1 VRLAWSLLASST
13 ILLAGCSV
21 ASIANQKPDPGPVA
35 AVNTPL
41 SGRVHGGPPQAP
53 ISGAEVYLFA
63 VHTGAY
69 NHNSDS
75 LLLATTNT
83 HAGTYGNYV
92 LTGSNGN
99 FQIGSGDY
107 ACTAGQE
114 VYLYSVGG
122 NPGLANGTNNSAAT
136 LMSVVGTCGAGNS
149 FSGLPTT
156 VQMNEVTTV
165 AAAYALAG
173 YATTPTQISGNL
185 SGTAQA
191 TTGLANAAKM
201 AGVLASITTGNAL
214 APGLNGSAVQQEIDS
229 LANSLA
235 ACVNTTGP
243 TASNCTN
250 LLPYAGN
257 ASDTASAALYIAH
270 NPGSNISNIYS
281 ASTAYPQ
288 FTPHLGAAPN
298 DWTLAITYDGN
309 INGGTDL
316 AFDSTGSV
324 YVTESDSNDVL
335 KFTAFGARSGSPFTN
350 ANLNDPYGIAVDGSD
365 NVWVTNWNSDQLVGF
380 TSTGAAAPHSP
391 FTDSSLSNTFTL
403 AIDPDGNFWVTNS
416 TGEAGSITEFSS
428 AGALKYNSNSV
439 SSGYGGLHGPDGI
452 AIQSPDVNDNFDI
465 WVTNPDGVGG
475 TAISRFNKAGQTYTD
490 SGYTTS
496 GMVGPIR
503 CAIDSSGRVWTANY
517 GGSGQSVSGGSI
529 SRFNSNGGGGV
540 TYTVGGVN
548 GTYGG
553 PYSIA
558 IDGANHVWVAN
569 YGVDT
574 GSGPGGSVTELDSS
588 GNAYSP
594 ANGFQPGLPNADSI
608 AIDGSG
614 NVWVV
619 DNGGNT
625 LTELVGAATPVV
637 TPLSTAVKNSKLG
650 TAP

>member
-21 ASIANQKPDPGPVA
+21 ASIANQAPNPGPIA

-41 SGRVHGGPPQAP
+41 TGHVHGGPPQAP

-63 VHTGAY
+63 VHTGVY

-75 LLLATTNT
+75 LLNATTNT

-99 FQIGSGDY
+99 FQIASGDY
-107 ACTAGQE
+107 ACTAGQW

-122 NPGLANGTNNSAAT
+122 NPGTGTNPAAS
-136 LMSVVGTCGAGNS
+136 LMAVVGQCGAGNS
-149 FSGLPTT
+149 FTGLPATG
-156 VQMNEVTTV
+156 VQMNEITTV

-173 YATTPTQISGNL
+173 YALSPTQISGNA
-185 SGTAQA
+185 SGSSQA
-191 TTGLANAAKM
+191 TMGLANAAKM
-201 AGVLASITTGNAL
+201 AGVLASITTGKAL
-214 APGLNGSAVQQEIDS
+214 APGINGAAVQAEINS

-235 ACVNTTGP
+235 ACVNS
-243 TASNCTN
+243 ASGCTN
-250 LLPYAGN
+250 LLQYAGN
-257 ASDTASAALYIAH
+257 TSDTASAALYIAH
-270 NPGSNISNIYS
+270 NPGANVSNIYT
-281 ASTAYPQ
+281 ASTAYFQ
-288 FTPHLGAAPN
+288 FSPYLGSAPN

-309 INGGTDL
+309 IDGGTDL

-324 YVTESDSNDVL
+324 YVTESDNNDVL
-335 KFTAFGARSGSPFTN
+335 KFTPFGARSGSAFTS

-380 TSTGAAAPHSP
+380 TSTGGAAPHSP
-391 FTDSSLSNTFTL
+391 FTDTSLSNSFTL
-403 AIDPDGNFWVTNS
+403 AIDPDGDFWVTNF

-428 AGALKYNSNSV
+428 TGTLKYSSNSV
-439 SSGYGGLHGPDGI
+439 SSGYGGLDGPDGI
-452 AIQSPDVNDNFDI
+452 AIESPDVNDNFDI
-465 WVTNPDGVGG
+465 WVTDPDGVSG
-475 TAISRFNKAGQTYTD
+475 TTISRFNKQGQTYTD

-517 GGSGQSVSGGSI
+517 GGSGTTVSGGSV

-548 GTYGG
+548 GSYGG

-574 GSGPGGSVTELDSS
+574 GSGPGGSVTELSSS
-588 GNAYSP
+588 GVAYSP

-625 LTELVGAATPVV
+625 LTELIGAATPVV
-637 TPLSTAVKNSKLG
+637 TPLATAVKNSKLG

>member
-1 VRLAWSLLASST
+1 
-13 ILLAGCSV
+13 
-21 ASIANQKPDPGPVA
+21 
-35 AVNTPL
+35 
-41 SGRVHGGPPQAP
+41 
-53 ISGAEVYLFA
+53 VYLFA
-63 VHTGAY
+63 VHTGVY

-75 LLLATTNT
+75 LLNATTNT

-99 FQIGSGDY
+99 FQIASGDY
-107 ACTAGQE
+107 ACTAGQW

-122 NPGLANGTNNSAAT
+122 NPGTGTNPAAS
-136 LMSVVGTCGAGNS
+136 LMAVVGQCGAGNS
-149 FSGLPTT
+149 FTGLPATG
-156 VQMNEVTTV
+156 VQMNEITTV

-173 YATTPTQISGNL
+173 YALSPTQISGNA
-185 SGTAQA
+185 SGSSQA
-191 TTGLANAAKM
+191 TMGLANAAKM
-201 AGVLASITTGNAL
+201 AGVLASITTGKAL
-214 APGLNGSAVQQEIDS
+214 APGINGAAVQAEINS

-235 ACVNTTGP
+235 ACVNS
-243 TASNCTN
+243 ASGCTN
-250 LLPYAGN
+250 LLQYAGN
-257 ASDTASAALYIAH
+257 TSDTASAALYIAH
-270 NPGSNISNIYS
+270 NPGANVSNIYT
-281 ASTAYPQ
+281 ASTAYFQ
-288 FTPHLGAAPN
+288 FSPYLGSAPN

-309 INGGTDL
+309 IDGGTDL

-324 YVTESDSNDVL
+324 YVTESDNNDVL
-335 KFTAFGARSGSPFTN
+335 KFTPFGARSGSAFTS

-380 TSTGAAAPHSP
+380 TSTGGVAPHSP
-391 FTDSSLSNTFTL
+391 FTDTSLSNSFTL
-403 AIDPDGNFWVTNS
+403 AIDPDGDFWVTNF

-428 AGALKYNSNSV
+428 TGTLKYSSNSV
-439 SSGYGGLHGPDGI
+439 SSGYGGLDGPDGI
-452 AIQSPDVNDNFDI
+452 AIESPDVNDNFDI
-465 WVTNPDGVGG
+465 WVTDPDGVSG
-475 TAISRFNKAGQTYTD
+475 TTISRFNKQGQTYTD

-517 GGSGQSVSGGSI
+517 GGSGTTVSGGSV

-548 GTYGG
+548 GSYGG

-574 GSGPGGSVTELDSS
+574 GSGPGGSVTELSSS
-588 GNAYSP
+588 GVAYSP

-625 LTELVGAATPVV
+625 LTELIGAATPVV
-637 TPLSTAVKNSKLG
+637 TPLATAVKNSKLG

>member
-1 VRLAWSLLASST
+1 
-13 ILLAGCSV
+13 
-21 ASIANQKPDPGPVA
+21 
-35 AVNTPL
+35 
-41 SGRVHGGPPQAP
+41 
-53 ISGAEVYLFA
+53 VYLFA

-270 NPGSNISNIYS
+270 NPGSNIPSS
-281 ASTAYPQ
+281 LPTLAPPPMTGPSPSPTTATSTA
-288 FTPHLGAAPN
+288 API
-298 DWTLAITYDGN
+298 LPSIPP
-309 INGGTDL
+309 
-316 AFDSTGSV
+316 V
-324 YVTESDSNDVL
+324 
-335 KFTAFGARSGSPFTN
+335 R
-350 ANLNDPYGIAVDGSD
+350 
-365 NVWVTNWNSDQLVGF
+365 F
-380 TSTGAAAPHSP
+380 TSPSP
-391 FTDSSLSNTFTL
+391 
-403 AIDPDGNFWVTNS
+403 
-416 TGEAGSITEFSS
+416 
-428 AGALKYNSNSV
+428 
-439 SSGYGGLHGPDGI
+439 
-452 AIQSPDVNDNFDI
+452 
-465 WVTNPDGVGG
+465 
-475 TAISRFNKAGQTYTD
+475 TA
-490 SGYTTS
+490 TTS
-496 GMVGPIR
+496 
-503 CAIDSSGRVWTANY
+503 
-517 GGSGQSVSGGSI
+517 
-529 SRFNSNGGGGV
+529 
-540 TYTVGGVN
+540 
-548 GTYGG
+548 
-553 PYSIA
+553 
-558 IDGANHVWVAN
+558 
-569 YGVDT
+569 
-574 GSGPGGSVTELDSS
+574 
-588 GNAYSP
+588 
-594 ANGFQPGLPNADSI
+594 
-608 AIDGSG
+608 
-614 NVWVV
+614 
-619 DNGGNT
+619 
-625 LTELVGAATPVV
+625 
-637 TPLSTAVKNSKLG
+637 
-650 TAP
+650 